1 MNYYRYLT
9 LIIIIAVCGAMFF
22 VEQSWQQ
29 TFSSEWGSSSPKLG
43 MAWEHLR
50 SGQLAREDLR
60 QFSTL
65 ITYTFLHGDIEHIVY
80 NMVFLWMFGVL
91 ACELLGQWT
100 TLWIYF
106 VCGIGGAITQ
116 ALMVRDGAPAIGA
129 SGAISGLQGLY
140 LGLALRWQLPN
151 AKVWP
156 LAYAVPPMQMVAL
169 GIIGFVGD
177 FVLFQMRGDNIAHGA
192 HMGGLLTGLL
202 IAAVLTSVYPT
213 LASYNPWWR
222 GRRV

>member
-9 LIIIIAVCGAMFF
+9 LITIIAVCGAIFF
-22 VEQSWQQ
+22 VEQSRHRS
-29 TFSSEWGSSSPKLG
+29 FDDEWGSSSPKLG
-43 MAWEHLR
+43 VAWEHLR
-50 SGQLAREDLR
+50 SGQLGREDLR

-65 ITYTFLHGDIEHIVY
+65 VTYTFLHGDIEHIVY

-106 VCGIGGAITQ
+106 ACGIGGAITQ
-116 ALMVRDGAPAIGA
+116 ALMVRDAAPAIGA

-140 LGLALRWQLPN
+140 LGLALRWHLPS

-156 LAYAVPPMQMVAL
+156 LAYAVPPMQMVVL
-169 GIIGFVGD
+169 GVIGFVGD
-177 FVLFQMRGDNIAHGA
+177 LVLFQMRGDNIAHGA

-202 IAAVLTSVYPT
+202 IAAVLTSIYPT
-213 LASYNPWWR
+213 LSSYNPWWR

>member
-9 LIIIIAVCGAMFF
+9 LITIIAVCSAVFS
-22 VEQSWQQ
+22 VEQSQRQ
-29 TFSSEWGSSSPKLG
+29 TFGNEWGSSSPKLG
-43 MAWEHLR
+43 VAWEHLR
-50 SGQLAREDLR
+50 SGHLGREDLR

-91 ACELLGQWT
+91 ACDLLGQWT

-106 VCGIGGAITQ
+106 ACGIGAAITQ
-116 ALMVRDGAPAIGA
+116 ALMVRDAAPAIGA
-129 SGAISGLQGLY
+129 SGAISGLEGLY
-140 LGLALRWQLPN
+140 VGLALRWQLPN
-151 AKVWP
+151 ASVWP

-169 GIIGFVGD
+169 AAIGFVGD
-177 FVLFQMRGDNIAHGA
+177 LVLFQFKGDNVAHGA
-192 HMGGLLTGLL
+192 HLGGLLTGVL
-202 IAAVLTSVYPT
+202 IAAVLTSIYPT
-213 LASYNPWWR
+213 LASYNRLWR